1 MLTIYAH
8 PRSDPRPRQEAVRLP
23 GTRKSCG
30 DWALARVANVLGVDF
45 SGLIAWMMWR
55 ALNLSLIPGA
65 ERKLR
70 IMLDWGLDLIF
81 PKDIVEIGIGTERDR
96 RR

>member
-1 MLTIYAH
+1 MAPIEW
-8 PRSDPRPRQEAVRLP
+8 P
-23 GTRKSCG
+23 
-30 DWALARVANVLGVDF
+30 
-45 SGLIAWMMWR
+45 WR

-81 PKDIVEIGIGTERDR
+81 PKDIVEIGIGAGPTISTEPNGEAAPVGSADPSNKP
-96 RR
+96 